1 MNEAKRE
8 RVSIPS
14 YSLCEELINSISH
27 GVGALFGI
35 AALVL
40 CIVFSVKSND
50 PWAIIGVSI
59 YGATLIILYT
69 ISTIYHALKVNKAK
83 KVFRVLDHCC
93 IFLLIAGTY
102 TPFTFVSLRGTLG
115 WILFGI
121 IWICAILGIVF
132 NAISVDKYKKISVV
146 LNLIMGW
153 IILFAA
159 KPLYYA
165 IGKTGLILLIL
176 GGVAYSLG
184 AALYAIGSR
193 VRFMH
198 SVFHF
203 FVVAGS
209 VLHFLSIFF
218 YVI

>member
-8 RVSIPS
+8 RVSIPR
-14 YSLCEELINSISH
+14 YSLAEELINAISH
-27 GVGALFGI
+27 GVGALLGI

-40 CIVFSVKSND
+40 CIVFSAKSND
-50 PWAIIGVSI
+50 PWAITGVSI
-59 YGATLIILYT
+59 YGATLVILYT
-69 ISTIYHALKVNKAK
+69 VSTIYHALKVNKAK

-102 TPFTFVSLRGTLG
+102 TPYTLVPLRGVVG
-115 WILFGI
+115 WVLFGI
-121 IWICAILGIVF
+121 IWGCAILGVVF
-132 NAISVDKYKKISVV
+132 NAINVDKYQKVSVF

-153 IILFAA
+153 IIILAA
-159 KPLYYA
+159 KPLYDA
-165 IGKTGLILLIL
+165 IGATGLALLVA
-176 GGVAYSLG
+176 GGVLYSVG

-193 VRFMH
+193 VKFMH

-203 FVVAGS
+203 FVVGGS
-209 VLHFLSIFF
+209 VLHFFSIFF